1 MLTKDLKYLKE
12 KRPAMSA
19 EAKQE
24 VTLIDAIR
32 QAMDDE
38 LARDENV
45 FIIGEDVGV
54 RGGVFRAT
62 KGLFE
67 KYGGERVIDSPLAE
81 LSIVGVGIGAALY
94 GMRPICEIQFA
105 DFIYPAFNQIVSEAA
120 KMCYRSNG
128 EWTVPMV
135 IRAPYGGG
143 IGGGLYHSQSVEALF
158 AHVPGLKVVIPSNP
172 ADAMGLLKSA
182 VRDPNP
188 VLYLEP
194 KKGYR
199 LIRGEM
205 PDEAYT
211 VPIGP
216 GKVTREGSDLTVF
229 AYGMMHHYVL
239 QAAELVADEGID
251 VEVVDLRTIYPVD
264 RNIIVES
271 VRKTSKALIVHEDNL
286 TGGYGAEIAAVI
298 AEEAFTYLDGPVRR
312 LCGPDVPAVPF
323 SHPMQDWFMPGVE
336 KIAES
341 IRQLYR
347 Y

>member
-1 MLTKDLKYLKE
+1 MTE
-12 KRPAMSA
+12 I
-19 EAKQE
+19 
-24 VTLIDAIR
+24 TLVEAIR
-32 QAMDDE
+32 QAMDE
-38 LARDENV
+38 EMARDERV
-45 FIIGEDVGV
+45 FIVGEDVGK

-62 KGLFE
+62 VGLFE
-67 KYGGERVIDSPLAE
+67 KYGEERVIDSPLAE

-143 IGGGLYHSQSVEALF
+143 IGGGLYHSQSVEAFF

-172 ADAMGLLKSA
+172 YDAKGLLKSA

-188 VLYLEP
+188 VIFLEP

-199 LIRGEM
+199 LIRGEV
-205 PDEAYT
+205 PNGEEIL

-216 GKVTREGSDLTVF
+216 ARVSRQGSDLSVF
-229 AYGMMHHYVL
+229 AYGMMHYYAL
-239 QAAELVADEGID
+239 QAAQKAAEEGID
-251 VEVVDLRTIYPVD
+251 VEVVDLRTLYPVD
-264 RNIIVES
+264 RQTILAS
-271 VRKTSKALIVHEDNL
+271 VRKTGKALIVHEDNL
-286 TGGYGAEIAAVI
+286 TGGYGAEIAATI
-298 AEEAFTYLDGPVRR
+298 AEAAFTDLDAPVRR

-323 SHPMQDWFMPGVE
+323 SHPMQEWFMPNPQ
-336 KIAES
+336 KILQA
-341 IRQLYR
+341 IRELAAF
-347 Y
+347 

>member
-1 MLTKDLKYLKE
+1 M
-12 KRPAMSA
+12 A
-19 EAKQE
+19 EITMIE
-24 VTLIDAIR
+24 AIR
-32 QAMDDE
+32 QAMDEE

-45 FIIGEDVGV
+45 FIVGEDVGV

-62 KGLFE
+62 AGLFE
-67 KYGGERVIDSPLAE
+67 KYGTERVIDSPLAE

-143 IGGGLYHSQSVEALF
+143 IGGGLYHSQSVEGF
-158 AHVPGLKVVIPSNP
+158 FTHVPGLKVVIPSNP
-172 ADAMGLLKSA
+172 YDAKGLLKAA

-188 VLYLEP
+188 IIYLEP

-199 LIRGEM
+199 LIRGEV
-205 PDEAYT
+205 PEGEFT

-216 GKVTREGSDLTVF
+216 AKVSREGSDLTVY
-229 AYGMMHHYVL
+229 AYGMMHHYTM
-239 QAAELVADEGID
+239 QAAEKLAGEGVE
-251 VEVVDLRTIYPVD
+251 VEVVDLRTLYPVD
-264 RNIIVES
+264 KQTVLES
-271 VRKTSKALIVHEDNL
+271 VRKTGKALIVHEDNL
-286 TGGYGAEIAAVI
+286 TGGYGGEIAAII
-298 AEEAFTYLDGPVRR
+298 AEEAFTDLDAPVRR

-323 SHPMQDWFMPGVE
+323 SHPMQDWFMPNTE
-336 KIAES
+336 KIAQAM
-341 IRQLYR
+341 RDLATY
-347 Y
+347 

>member
-1 MLTKDLKYLKE
+1 M
-12 KRPAMSA
+12 A
-19 EAKQE
+19 EM
-24 VTLIDAIR
+24 TMIDAIR

-38 LARDENV
+38 MARDENV
-45 FIIGEDVGV
+45 FIVGEDVGK

-62 KGLFE
+62 VGLFD

-143 IGGGLYHSQSVEALF
+143 IGGGLYHSQSVEAFF
-158 AHVPGLKVVIPSNP
+158 AHIPGLKVVIPSNP
-172 ADAMGLLKSA
+172 YDAKGLLKAA

-188 VLYLEP
+188 VIYLEP

-199 LIRGEM
+199 LIRGEV
-205 PDEAYT
+205 PEGDYT

-216 GKVTREGSDLTVF
+216 AKVTRQGSDLTVY
-229 AYGMMHHYVL
+229 AYGMMHYYTL
-239 QAAELVADEGID
+239 QAAEKLAREGVD
-251 VEVVDLRTIYPVD
+251 VEVVDLRTLYPVD
-264 RNIIVES
+264 RQTVLES
-271 VRKTSKALIVHEDNL
+271 VSKTGKALIVHEDNL
-286 TGGYGAEIAAVI
+286 TGGYGGEIAAII
-298 AEEAFTYLDGPVRR
+298 AEEAFTCLDAPVRR

-323 SHPMQDWFMPGVE
+323 SHPLQDWFMPNPD
-336 KIAES
+336 KIAQAM
-341 IRQLYR
+341 RDLAAY
-347 Y
+347 